1 MCEYPVTAMAGHSTQ
16 TPPGPDKLPSP
27 NDWADLLA
35 PGERLFWTGRPDH
48 GGKLLQATRHERLL
62 GASLVLIIGL
72 MWSSF
77 PLIEPGKRLDAGFL
91 FGVMTLGLLFWIFF
105 IAATRA
111 DILRRLRYAVTD
123 RRAIVV
129 RPARSWRLDPQ
140 LYAVSFPLDRSFNYP
155 LVSRRPFDSIQIGT
169 LLSQDAV
176 QPFGHGLTHPGWG
189 PLRPRGVGPVLFEAL
204 RDANDVKR
212 LIHHL
217 AKDRASGGAVQAAID
232 LRLGQP

>member
-1 MCEYPVTAMAGHSTQ
+1 MTRHATEK
-16 TPPGPDKLPSP
+16 PPGPDDLPSP
-27 NDWADLLA
+27 SEWAALLA
-35 PGERLFWTGRPDH
+35 PGERLIWTGRPDH
-48 GGKLLQATRHERLL
+48 GGKLLHATRHECLL
-62 GASLVLIIGL
+62 GASLFLIIGL

-77 PLIEPGKRLDAGFL
+77 PLIEPSKRLDAGFL
-91 FGVMTLGLLFWIFF
+91 FGAVTLGLIIWFLS

-129 RPARSWRLDPQ
+129 RPARSWRLNSQ
-140 LYAVSFPLDRSFNYP
+140 LYAISFPLDRSFSYP
-155 LVSRRPFDSIQIGT
+155 LVPRRPYDSIQIGT

-217 AKDRASGGAVQAAID
+217 AKDRAAGGASQAAID
-232 LRLGQP
+232 LHPGRP